1 MAKPIDSSADNC
13 HICGS
18 PALPRGPKALICTAC
33 ASVSARVIPTEQELV
48 EYYAVFN
55 ESYEG
60 GGREAGRQK
69 RVERY
74 AQRYLSTVRR
84 WRASG
89 SLIDIGSSLN
99 PFPSRASAAGYNVTV
114 VDYIRPRTLP
124 QHIEFIQA
132 TLDDPQMAATIGR
145 TFQFVTAFA
154 VIEHVRFPFYAAKNL
169 ADLCAPDGYLILMT
183 PLLDAPLEKYAAGI
197 PGWFRPPEHLHIFSR
212 LGMTG
217 LFEKIG
223 LRPIHFE
230 RFEITWARQTARISI
245 GAAEGIAG
253 AVLSVLSKPTYE
265 RLRASRKTRC
275 CEMGLYVFR
284 HADRSH

>member
-1 MAKPIDSSADNC
+1 MRSTRFI
-13 HICGS
+13 
-18 PALPRGPKALICTAC
+18 PK
-33 ASVSARVIPTEQELV
+33 EQLV
-48 EYYAVFN
+48 D
-55 ESYEG
+55 
-60 GGREAGRQK
+60 
-69 RVERY
+69 
-74 AQRYLSTVRR
+74 
-84 WRASG
+84 RASFIVNCARG
-89 SLIDIGSSLN
+89 KTALHIGMGGFLDDAEMAEAYRGIDLTKSLHARLAAVASRVDGIDI
-99 PFPSRASAAGYNVTV
+99 NVKSM
-114 VDYIRPRTLP
+114 
-124 QHIEFIQA
+124 EA
-132 TLDDPQMAATIGR
+132 MSK
-145 TFQFVTAFA
+145 A
-154 VIEHVRFPFYAAKNL
+154 VNL